1 MRLYHRLFD
10 TDGRIIGSLESIL
23 YYHIILCSTHT
34 SLFLS
39 YPPRYGFA
47 FAKEERTKEWKDLM
61 HHYLLE
67 RRSLKRIL
75 LLLDARHGF
84 KKQDFDFLG
93 ELQDGLMAKF
103 DTNDDNDGV
112 SKKVWEL

>member
-1 MRLYHRLFD
+1 MADR
-10 TDGRIIGSLESIL
+10 
-23 YYHIILCSTHT
+23 
-34 SLFLS
+34 
-39 YPPRYGFA
+39 FA

-84 KKQDFDFLG
+84 KKQDFEFLR
-93 ELQDGLMAKF
+93 ELQDGL
-103 DTNDDNDGV
+103 TNGDNDGGP
-112 SKKVWEL
+112 KKVWEL